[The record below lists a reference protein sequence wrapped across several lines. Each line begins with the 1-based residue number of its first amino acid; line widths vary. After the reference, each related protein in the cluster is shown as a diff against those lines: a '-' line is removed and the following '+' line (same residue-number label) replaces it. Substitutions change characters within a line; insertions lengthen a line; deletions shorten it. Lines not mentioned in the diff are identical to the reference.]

1 MSITKELEKF
11 KKWYETEPFEDF
23 VGPFFIKEIQKIII
37 SLLLNVKNTILMLWV
52 LFMEA

>member
-11 KKWYETEPFEDF
+11 NKWYETEPFEDF
-23 VGPFFIKEIQKIII
+23 VGPFFIKEMPKINTY
-37 SLLLNVKNTILMLWV
+37 LLLNVKNTTLMLWA

>member
-23 VGPFFIKEIQKIII
+23 VGPFFYKRNTEKFFPIIMMP
-37 SLLLNVKNTILMLWV
+37 V
-52 LFMEA
+52 